1 MPEKVVTPS
10 HIEASDVGFR
20 PMLIAGVL
28 MLVALAG
35 IIGLSA
41 WLYPEA
47 IRDSQHTAAI
57 PPFATPPLQPNT
69 AADMA
74 QFRASQLAWING
86 AGWIDQ
92 GAGVAHIPIRQAM
105 EDVARTGI
113 ADWPT
118 TPYRPD
124 K

>member
-57 PPFATPPLQPNT
+57 PTFANPPLQP
-69 AADMA
+69 M
-74 QFRASQLAWING
+74 RMRI
-86 AGWIDQ
+86 
-92 GAGVAHIPIRQAM
+92 
-105 EDVARTGI
+105 
-113 ADWPT
+113 
-118 TPYRPD
+118 
-124 K
+124 

>member
-28 MLVALAG
+28 MLVALTG

-57 PPFATPPLQPNT
+57 PTFADPPLQPNT

-113 ADWPT
+113 ADWPA